1 MNDFDEL
8 KGYAKDAE
16 IIATDVDDTITID
29 GLLTSEVV
37 TAIKDIRTI
46 GKKVILVT
54 GRSGGAGATFSRYLP
69 VEMVIAENGGVIIKD
84 QMIKIIDLPQDHK
97 VRLHQCL
104 EDIKRSFPVIKEA
117 QDNLFRLT
125 EESW

>member
-1 MNDFDEL
+1 LNDFNEL
-8 KGYAKDAE
+8 KEYAKDAE

-104 EDIKRSFPVIKEA
+104 ADIK
-117 QDNLFRLT
+117 
-125 EESW
+125 